1 MEQAV
6 TSDTG
11 PGSGLRLV
19 LNSPEIGRVE
29 GSLGGS
35 GGGCSVT
42 FINQSLTSRSG
53 DQVLGVTLCGGGWVS
68 RVSCVTCPVSR
79 DKEVGTQHRV
89 SSQ

>member
-1 MEQAV
+1 MEHAV

-11 PGSGLRLV
+11 PGSGARLE

-42 FINQSLTSRSG
+42 FINQDPASLGSPG
-53 DQVLGVTLCGGGWVS
+53 
-68 RVSCVTCPVSR
+68 
-79 DKEVGTQHRV
+79 H
-89 SSQ
+89 